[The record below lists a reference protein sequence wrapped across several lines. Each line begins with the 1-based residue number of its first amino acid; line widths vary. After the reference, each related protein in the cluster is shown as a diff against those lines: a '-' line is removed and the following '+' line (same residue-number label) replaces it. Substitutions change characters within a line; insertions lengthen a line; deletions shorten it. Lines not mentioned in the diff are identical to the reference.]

1 MTELYEKSIRT
12 LELPAVLEMLAAEAV
27 SPAAKEKVFSL
38 RPSDSRYAVKRSLGE
53 TSAAKTMMVLKGS
66 PSFGGAK
73 DICPYIA
80 RADMGGMLN
89 TRELLDIA
97 ALLQCSRSARAYAD
111 GERSGRSE
119 IDYLFASLTT
129 NKFLE
134 EKITTAIMAEDE
146 IADAASAELSLIRRS
161 IRLTES
167 KVREALQ
174 KIISSPSYAK
184 ALQEAIITTR
194 SGRYV
199 VPVKA
204 DHKSSVPGLVH
215 DISASGATLFIEPMA
230 AVSANNDLRQL
241 HAKEKQEIERILFE
255 LSADCAEF
263 GEDIVANFKT
273 LLELDVVFAKAKL
286 SYKLKGSEP
295 LLSEREI
302 VLKRARH
309 PLLPKETAVPIDL
322 ELGGSYDTLV
332 ITGPNT
338 GGKTVSLKTIGLI
351 CVMAAC
357 GLHIPVDDGSAVP
370 VFGAVLA
377 DIGDE
382 QSIEQ
387 SLSTFSSHMTNIV
400 KMLSVCDERSL
411 LLFDE
416 LGAGTDPVEGAALA
430 SAIIDTARS
439 VGSIIAATT
448 HYSELKVY
456 ATVTEG
462 VVNAS
467 CEFDVETLQPT
478 YRLLIG
484 IPGKSN
490 AFAIGERLGLPK
502 KIIEDARDR
511 VGSESKK
518 FEETIGLLEQERQL
532 LEKDREELGG
542 KLKKAREDEKES
554 ERMRQELK
562 LRLEKADEKARQ
574 DAQLIIDG
582 ARQTAEKTFLELDE
596 MKKRWNKEQNHIL
609 KNEARSELRRSLNK
623 AEKDIE
629 RPAKRREKK
638 ISARQIRVGDI
649 VEITSMGIKAA
660 VTEILEDRTLSLLA
674 GAMKVSA
681 REDEVYLLEGAK
693 AEKSAVRG
701 KSNVVLRDRSESAE
715 LDMRGMT
722 TDEAIHVL
730 EQYIDGAVLSKL
742 GKLTIIHGKGTG
754 ALREAVHGYLKSNK
768 LVKTYRIGRY
778 GEGESGVTIV
788 ELK

>member
-351 CVMAAC
+351 CIMAAC

-629 RPAKRREKK
+629 RPAKGREKK

>member
-302 VLKRARH
+302 VLRRARH

>member
-351 CVMAAC
+351 CIMAAC

-467 CEFDVETLQPT
+467 CEFDVESLQPT

-609 KNEARSELRRSLNK
+609 KNEARSDLRRSLNK

-754 ALREAVHGYLKSNK
+754 ALREAVHRYLKSSK